1 MRRKNDDSREARG
14 REGMIRGA
22 EEPRDRPYRSLP
34 TFSHLIHSSLRSSF
48 IREPKV
54 RRERRVGG
62 TWKRLFWFISSL
74 PSAPL
79 SLRYRF
85 HVPLRALLL
94 SSVVGTE
101 RRPARRAS
109 RDEWNE
115 ERERRRESKR
125 RGDSMTGEDLTGRD
139 SPRRRITLVGSFV
152 HRLSVPLTA
161 LMS

>member
-1 MRRKNDDSREARG
+1 MTA
-14 REGMIRGA
+14 
-22 EEPRDRPYRSLP
+22 
-34 TFSHLIHSSLRSSF
+34 
-48 IREPKV
+48 
-54 RRERRVGG
+54 
-62 TWKRLFWFISSL
+62 
-74 PSAPL
+74 APVSL
-79 SLRYRF
+79 SLTT
-85 HVPLRALLL
+85 P
-94 SSVVGTE
+94 SVIL
-101 RRPARRAS
+101 ARRAS

>member
-1 MRRKNDDSREARG
+1 MNG
-14 REGMIRGA
+14 
-22 EEPRDRPYRSLP
+22 
-34 TFSHLIHSSLRSSF
+34 
-48 IREPKV
+48 EPKV

-115 ERERRRESKR
+115 ERERREERDD
-125 RGDSMTGEDLTGRD
+125 RGN
-139 SPRRRITLVGSFV
+139 
-152 HRLSVPLTA
+152 
-161 LMS
+161 

>member
-1 MRRKNDDSREARG
+1 MRPG
-14 REGMIRGA
+14 
-22 EEPRDRPYRSLP
+22 EE
-34 TFSHLIHSSLRSSF
+34 
-48 IREPKV
+48 
-54 RRERRVGG
+54 RERRVGG

-115 ERERRRESKR
+115 ERERREERDDRTIGPFLVSFSLHSSPSLPPPLR
-125 RGDSMTGEDLTGRD
+125 FGSGTGMEGTEDQQNRTEEAG
-139 SPRRRITLVGSFV
+139 
-152 HRLSVPLTA
+152 
-161 LMS
+161 